1 MSGLRSEHISNRLF
15 LFMLV
20 IILSLLFMAIPLIVG
35 SYQDYIKTRQALAE
49 IKSLRAVADIAYKI
63 SKERAPANKMMSS
76 APEDLLKNQQELK
89 KFRLIVDEQI
99 DSTILILKQA
109 GYVSLA
115 NELQTSLKENI
126 RQARAVVDYYGETP
140 YAARTSVQMD
150 NAILGMFGAWD
161 HCRGILQKLML
172 QLKSK
177 DSRISNYFTLII
189 VLTDM
194 RDQAGRM
201 ASNIIAPVSFNE
213 EIPSNN
219 RARSLQ
225 TQHQARY
232 LWILVDTLQPEQA
245 KTPEYRRL
253 YSQVKTE
260 FIDKGIP
267 IVEKLLE
274 ESQKDEPYFLNG
286 IQLTE
291 AIVGK
296 FTTVVDL
303 QSYILD
309 ESVVIATQ
317 ENAIARNDFFLT
329 LFISLISLATALLT
343 LIYAQRRVFS
353 PLIKAR
359 TLILDLSHSSD
370 HCTDDMNVTTKGEF
384 FSLFEA
390 IDRLQRMLQQRDAFE
405 FQLKN
410 IANTDPLTGV
420 SNRLALSEYL
430 KIVESYPQKFMQTC
444 LMIIDIDRFKQ
455 VNDQYGH
462 IVGDRVIVSIAE
474 QLKQN
479 IRSSDLIVRYGG
491 DEFLILLEQV
501 QFVDARLLAE
511 KIRMAI
517 SLEEIDLSGSEEKLH
532 VSVSIGF
539 AIGAASWIDLLEK
552 ADRSLLRAKARG
564 RNAVE
569 G

>member
-99 DSTILILKQA
+99 DSSILILKQA

-274 ESQKDEPYFLNG
+274 ESQKGEPYFLNG

-511 KIRMAI
+511 KIRIAI

-539 AIGAASWIDLLEK
+539 AIGAASWIELLEK

>member
-15 LFMLV
+15 FFMLV
-20 IILSLLFMAIPLIVG
+20 IILSLLFMAVPLIVG
-35 SYQDYIKTRQALAE
+35 SYQDYIKTGQALAE
-49 IKSLRAVADIAYKI
+49 IKSLRAVADIAYKV

-76 APEDLLKNQQELK
+76 GSHDLVKNQQELK
-89 KFRLIVDEQI
+89 KFRVIVDEQI
-99 DSTILILKQA
+99 DTSILILKQA

-115 NELQTSLKENI
+115 NELQTNFKENL
-126 RQARAVVDYYGETP
+126 RQARHVVDYYGETP
-140 YAARTSVQMD
+140 YAARTSVQLD

-161 HCRGILQKLML
+161 NCREILQKLML

-201 ASNIIAPVSFNE
+201 ASNIIAPLSFNE

-253 YSQVKTE
+253 YSRVKTE
-260 FIDKGIP
+260 FIDQGIP

-274 ESQKDEPYFLNG
+274 ESQKGEPYYLNG
-286 IQLTE
+286 TQLTE
-291 AIVGK
+291 AIVDK

-303 QSYILD
+303 QSYILN
-309 ESVVIATQ
+309 ESVVIAAQ
-317 ENAIARNDFFLT
+317 ENAIARNGFFLT
-329 LFISLISLATALLT
+329 LFISLISLTTALLT

-370 HCTDDMNVTTKGEF
+370 HCTDEMNVTTKGEF

-430 KIVESYPQKFMQTC
+430 KIVESYPQKFTQTC

-462 IVGDRVIVSIAE
+462 IVGDHVIVSIAE

-511 KIRMAI
+511 KIRIGI
-517 SLEEIDLSGSEEKLH
+517 SLEEICLSGSDEKLH

-539 AIGAASWIDLLEK
+539 AIGAANWIELLEK

-564 RNAVE
+564 RNVVE

>member
-15 LFMLV
+15 FFMLV
-20 IILSLLFMAIPLIVG
+20 VILSLLFMAVPLIVG

-49 IKSLRAVADIAYKI
+49 IKSLRAVADIAYKV

-76 APEDLLKNQQELK
+76 GPHDLVKNQQELK
-89 KFRLIVDEQI
+89 KFRLIVDAQI
-99 DSTILILKQA
+99 DTSILILKQA

-115 NELQTSLKENI
+115 NELQTNFKENL
-126 RQARAVVDYYGETP
+126 RQARHVVDYYGETP
-140 YAARTSVQMD
+140 YTARTSVQLD

-161 HCRGILQKLML
+161 NCREILQKLML

-253 YSQVKTE
+253 YSRVKTE
-260 FIDKGIP
+260 FIDQGIP
-267 IVEKLLE
+267 IVERLLE
-274 ESQKDEPYFLNG
+274 ESQKSEPYFLSG
-286 IQLTE
+286 TQLTE

-303 QSYILD
+303 QSYILN

-317 ENAIARNDFFLT
+317 ENAIARNGFFLT

-370 HCTDDMNVTTKGEF
+370 HCKDEMNVATKGEF

-430 KIVESYPQKFMQTC
+430 KIVESYPQKFTQTC

-511 KIRMAI
+511 KIRIAI
-517 SLEEIDLSGSEEKLH
+517 SLEEIDLSGSDEKLH

-539 AIGAASWIDLLEK
+539 AIGAASWIELLEK
-552 ADRSLLRAKARG
+552 ADHSLLRAKARG

>member
-253 YSQVKTE
+253 YSRVKTE
-260 FIDKGIP
+260 FIDQGIP

-274 ESQKDEPYFLNG
+274 ESQKGEPYFLNG

-430 KIVESYPQKFMQTC
+430 KIVESYPQKFTQTC

>member
-15 LFMLV
+15 FFMLV

-76 APEDLLKNQQELK
+76 RPDDLLKNQQELK
-89 KFRLIVDEQI
+89 KFRLIVDAQI
-99 DSTILILKQA
+99 DTSVLILKQA

-115 NELQTSLKENI
+115 NELQTNFKENL
-126 RQARAVVDYYGETP
+126 RQARRVVDYYGETP
-140 YAARTSVQMD
+140 YGARTSVQMD
-150 NAILGMFGAWD
+150 NAILGMFGVWD
-161 HCRGILQKLML
+161 SCREILQKLML

-245 KTPEYRRL
+245 KTPKYRRL
-253 YSQVKTE
+253 YSQVKSE

-267 IVEKLLE
+267 VVEKLLE
-274 ESQKDEPYFLNG
+274 ESQKGEPYYLNG
-286 IQLTE
+286 TQLTE

-317 ENAIARNDFFLT
+317 ENVIARNDFLLT
-329 LFISLISLATALLT
+329 LLISLISLATALLT
-343 LIYAQRRVFS
+343 LNYAQRRVFS

-359 TLILDLSHSSD
+359 TLILDLSHSSN
-370 HCTDDMNVTTKGEF
+370 HCTDEMNITTKGEF
-384 FSLFEA
+384 LSLFEA

-430 KIVESYPQKFMQTC
+430 KIVESYPQKFTQTC

-462 IVGDRVIVSIAE
+462 IVGDHVIVSIAE

-511 KIRMAI
+511 KIRSAI
-517 SLEEIDLSGSEEKLH
+517 SLEEIDLSGSDEKLH

-539 AIGAASWIDLLEK
+539 AIGAASWIELLEK

-564 RNAVE
+564 RNVVE

>member
-245 KTPEYRRL
+245 KTSEYRRL

-274 ESQKDEPYFLNG
+274 ESQKGEPYFLNG

-370 HCTDDMNVTTKGEF
+370 HCTEDMNVTTKGEF

-430 KIVESYPQKFMQTC
+430 KIVESYPQKFTQTC

-539 AIGAASWIDLLEK
+539 AIGATSWIELLEK

>member
-15 LFMLV
+15 FFMLV
-20 IILSLLFMAIPLIVG
+20 IILSLLFMAVPLIVG

-76 APEDLLKNQQELK
+76 SPSDLLKNQQELK
-89 KFRLIVDEQI
+89 KFRLIVDAQI
-99 DSTILILKQA
+99 DTSILILKQA

-115 NELQTSLKENI
+115 NELQTNFKENL
-126 RQARAVVDYYGETP
+126 RQARRVVDYYGETP
-140 YAARTSVQMD
+140 YGARTSVQMD
-150 NAILGMFGAWD
+150 NAILGMFGVWD
-161 HCRGILQKLML
+161 HCREILQKLML

-225 TQHQARY
+225 TQHQSRY

-253 YSQVKTE
+253 YARVKSE

-267 IVEKLLE
+267 IVQNLLD
-274 ESQKDEPYFLNG
+274 ESQKGEPYDLNG
-286 IQLTE
+286 TQLTE

-309 ESVVIATQ
+309 ESVAIATQ
-317 ENAIARNDFFLT
+317 ENISARKGFLLT
-329 LFISLISLATALLT
+329 LLISLISLATALLT
-343 LIYAQRRVFS
+343 LNYAQRRVFS

-359 TLILDLSHSSD
+359 TLILDLSRSSN
-370 HCTDDMNVTTKGEF
+370 HWTDEMNMTTKGEF
-384 FSLFEA
+384 LSLFEA

-430 KIVESYPQKFMQTC
+430 KIVESYPQKFTQTC

-462 IVGDRVIVSIAE
+462 IVGDHVIVSIAE

-517 SLEEIDLSGSEEKLH
+517 SLEEISLSGSDEKLH

-539 AIGAASWIDLLEK
+539 AIGAASWIELLEQ

>member
-15 LFMLV
+15 FFMLV

-76 APEDLLKNQQELK
+76 RPDDLLKNQQELK
-89 KFRLIVDEQI
+89 KFRLIVDAQI
-99 DSTILILKQA
+99 DTSVLILKQA

-115 NELQTSLKENI
+115 NELQSNFKENL
-126 RQARAVVDYYGETP
+126 RQARRVVDYYGETP
-140 YAARTSVQMD
+140 YGARTSVQMD
-150 NAILGMFGAWD
+150 NAILGMFGVWD
-161 HCRGILQKLML
+161 SCREILQKLML

-245 KTPEYRRL
+245 KTPKYRHL
-253 YSQVKTE
+253 YSQVKSE

-267 IVEKLLE
+267 VVEKLLE
-274 ESQKDEPYFLNG
+274 ESQKGEPYYLNG
-286 IQLTE
+286 TQLTE

-317 ENAIARNDFFLT
+317 ENVIARNDFLLT
-329 LFISLISLATALLT
+329 LLISLISLATALLT
-343 LIYAQRRVFS
+343 LNYAQRRVFS

-359 TLILDLSHSSD
+359 TLILDLSHSSN
-370 HCTDDMNVTTKGEF
+370 HCTDEMNITTKGEF
-384 FSLFEA
+384 LSLFEA

-430 KIVESYPQKFMQTC
+430 KIVESYPQKFTQTC

-462 IVGDRVIVSIAE
+462 IVGDHVIVSIAE

-479 IRSSDLIVRYGG
+479 IRSSDLIIRYGG

-511 KIRMAI
+511 KIRSAI
-517 SLEEIDLSGSEEKLH
+517 SLEEIDLSGSDEKLH

-539 AIGAASWIDLLEK
+539 AIGAASWIELLEK

-564 RNAVE
+564 RNVVE

>member
-15 LFMLV
+15 FFMLV
-20 IILSLLFMAIPLIVG
+20 IILSLLFMAVPLIVG

-49 IKSLRAVADIAYKI
+49 IKSLRAVADIAYKV

-76 APEDLLKNQQELK
+76 GPHDLVKNQQELK
-89 KFRLIVDEQI
+89 KFRLIVDAQI
-99 DSTILILKQA
+99 DTSILILKQA

-115 NELQTSLKENI
+115 NELQTNFKENL
-126 RQARAVVDYYGETP
+126 RQARRVVDYYGETP
-140 YAARTSVQMD
+140 YTARTSVQLD

-161 HCRGILQKLML
+161 NCREILQKLML

-253 YSQVKTE
+253 YSRVKTE
-260 FIDKGIP
+260 FIDQGIP
-267 IVEKLLE
+267 IVERLLE
-274 ESQKDEPYFLNG
+274 ESQKSEPYFLSG
-286 IQLTE
+286 TQLTE

-303 QSYILD
+303 QSYILN

-317 ENAIARNDFFLT
+317 ENAIARNGFFLT
-329 LFISLISLATALLT
+329 LFISLISLSTALLT

-370 HCTDDMNVTTKGEF
+370 HCKDEMNVTTKGEF

-430 KIVESYPQKFMQTC
+430 KIVESYPQKFTQTC

-501 QFVDARLLAE
+501 QFIDARLLAE
-511 KIRMAI
+511 KIRIAI
-517 SLEEIDLSGSEEKLH
+517 SLEEIDLSGSDEKLH

-539 AIGAASWIDLLEK
+539 AIGAANWIDLLEK

>member
-15 LFMLV
+15 FFMLV
-20 IILSLLFMAIPLIVG
+20 IILSLLFMAVPLIVG

-49 IKSLRAVADIAYKI
+49 IKSLRAVADIAYKV

-76 APEDLLKNQQELK
+76 GPHDLVKNQQELK
-89 KFRLIVDEQI
+89 KFRLSVDAQI
-99 DSTILILKQA
+99 DTSILILKQA

-115 NELQTSLKENI
+115 NELQTNFKENL
-126 RQARAVVDYYGETP
+126 RQARHVVDYYGETP
-140 YAARTSVQMD
+140 YTARTSVQLD
-150 NAILGMFGAWD
+150 NAILEMFGAWD
-161 HCRGILQKLML
+161 NCREILQKLML

-253 YSQVKTE
+253 YSRVKTE
-260 FIDKGIP
+260 FIDQGIP
-267 IVEKLLE
+267 IVERLLE
-274 ESQKDEPYFLNG
+274 ESQKSEPYFLSG
-286 IQLTE
+286 TQLTE

-303 QSYILD
+303 QSYILN

-317 ENAIARNDFFLT
+317 ENAIARNGFFLT

-343 LIYAQRRVFS
+343 LIYAQRRVFA

-370 HCTDDMNVTTKGEF
+370 HCKDEVNVTTKGEF

-444 LMIIDIDRFKQ
+444 LMIIDIDRFKE

-539 AIGAASWIDLLEK
+539 AIGAASWIELLEK
-552 ADRSLLRAKARG
+552 ADSSLLRAKARG
-564 RNAVE
+564 RNAV
-569 G
+569 GG

>member
-99 DSTILILKQA
+99 DSSILILKQA
-109 GYVSLA
+109 GYISLA

-274 ESQKDEPYFLNG
+274 ESQKGEPYFLNG

-539 AIGAASWIDLLEK
+539 AIGATSWIELLEK

>member
-15 LFMLV
+15 FFMLV

-76 APEDLLKNQQELK
+76 RPDDLLKNQQELK
-89 KFRLIVDEQI
+89 KFRLIVDAQI
-99 DSTILILKQA
+99 DTSVLILKQA

-115 NELQTSLKENI
+115 NELQTNFKENL
-126 RQARAVVDYYGETP
+126 RQARRVVDYYGETP
-140 YAARTSVQMD
+140 YGARTSVQMD
-150 NAILGMFGAWD
+150 NAILGMFGVWD
-161 HCRGILQKLML
+161 SCREILQKLML

-245 KTPEYRRL
+245 KTPKYRRL
-253 YSQVKTE
+253 YSQVKSE

-274 ESQKDEPYFLNG
+274 ESQKGEPYYLNG
-286 IQLTE
+286 TQLTE

-317 ENAIARNDFFLT
+317 ENVIARNDFLLT
-329 LFISLISLATALLT
+329 LLISLISLATALLT
-343 LIYAQRRVFS
+343 LNYAQRRVFS

-359 TLILDLSHSSD
+359 TLILDLSHSSN
-370 HCTDDMNVTTKGEF
+370 HCTDEMNITTKGEF
-384 FSLFEA
+384 LSLFEA

-430 KIVESYPQKFMQTC
+430 KIVESYPQKFTQTC

-462 IVGDRVIVSIAE
+462 IVGDHVIVSIAE

-511 KIRMAI
+511 KIRSAI
-517 SLEEIDLSGSEEKLH
+517 SLEEIDLSGSDEKLH

-539 AIGAASWIDLLEK
+539 AIGAASWIELLEK

-564 RNAVE
+564 RNVVE

>member
-15 LFMLV
+15 FFMLV
-20 IILSLLFMAIPLIVG
+20 IILSLLFMAVPLIVG

-49 IKSLRAVADIAYKI
+49 IKSLRAVADIVYKV

-76 APEDLLKNQQELK
+76 GPHDLVKNQQELK
-89 KFRLIVDEQI
+89 KFRLIVDAQI
-99 DSTILILKQA
+99 DTSILILKQA

-115 NELQTSLKENI
+115 NELQTNFKENL
-126 RQARAVVDYYGETP
+126 RQARRVVDYYGETP
-140 YAARTSVQMD
+140 YAARTSVQLD

-161 HCRGILQKLML
+161 NCREILQKLML

-253 YSQVKTE
+253 YSRVKTE
-260 FIDKGIP
+260 FIDQGIP

-274 ESQKDEPYFLNG
+274 ESQKGEPYFFSG
-286 IQLTE
+286 TQLTE

-317 ENAIARNDFFLT
+317 ENAIARNGFFLT

-370 HCTDDMNVTTKGEF
+370 HCKDEMNVTAKGEF

-430 KIVESYPQKFMQTC
+430 KIVESYPQKFTQTC

-501 QFVDARLLAE
+501 QFIDARLLAE
-511 KIRMAI
+511 KIRIAI
-517 SLEEIDLSGSEEKLH
+517 SLEEICLSGSDEKLH

-539 AIGAASWIDLLEK
+539 SIGAASWIELLEK

>member
-15 LFMLV
+15 FFMLV

-76 APEDLLKNQQELK
+76 RPDDLLKNQQELK
-89 KFRLIVDEQI
+89 KFRLIVDAQI
-99 DSTILILKQA
+99 DTSVLILKQA
-109 GYVSLA
+109 GYISLA
-115 NELQTSLKENI
+115 NELQTNFKENL
-126 RQARAVVDYYGETP
+126 RQARRVVDYYGETP
-140 YAARTSVQMD
+140 DGARTSVQMD

-161 HCRGILQKLML
+161 NCREILQKLML
-172 QLKSK
+172 RLKSK

-189 VLTDM
+189 ILTDM

-245 KTPEYRRL
+245 KTPKYRRL
-253 YSQVKTE
+253 YSQVKSE

-267 IVEKLLE
+267 VVEKLLE
-274 ESQKDEPYFLNG
+274 ESQKGEPYYLNG
-286 IQLTE
+286 TQLTE

-317 ENAIARNDFFLT
+317 ENVIARNDFLLT
-329 LFISLISLATALLT
+329 LLISLISLATALLT
-343 LIYAQRRVFS
+343 LNYAQRRVFS

-359 TLILDLSHSSD
+359 TLILDLSHSSN
-370 HCTDDMNVTTKGEF
+370 HCTDEMNITTKGEF
-384 FSLFEA
+384 LSLFEA

-430 KIVESYPQKFMQTC
+430 KIVESYPQKFTQTC

-462 IVGDRVIVSIAE
+462 IVGDHVIVSIAE

-491 DEFLILLEQV
+491 DEFLILLEQM
-501 QFVDARLLAE
+501 QFIDARILAE
-511 KIRMAI
+511 KIRIAI
-517 SLEEIDLSGSEEKLH
+517 SLEEIDLSGSDEKLH

-539 AIGAASWIDLLEK
+539 AIGAASWIELLEK

-564 RNAVE
+564 RNVVE

>member
-15 LFMLV
+15 FFMLV

-76 APEDLLKNQQELK
+76 RPDNLLKNQQELK
-89 KFRLIVDEQI
+89 KFRLIVDAQI
-99 DSTILILKQA
+99 DTSILILKQA
-109 GYVSLA
+109 GYISLA
-115 NELQTSLKENI
+115 NELQTNFKENLK
-126 RQARAVVDYYGETP
+126 QARRVVDYYGETS
-140 YAARTSVQMD
+140 YEARTSVQMD
-150 NAILGMFGAWD
+150 NAILGMFGVWD
-161 HCRGILQKLML
+161 NCREILQKLML

-225 TQHQARY
+225 TQHQSKY

-245 KTPEYRRL
+245 KTPKYRRL
-253 YSQVKTE
+253 YSQVKSE

-274 ESQKDEPYFLNG
+274 ESQKGEPYYLNG
-286 IQLTE
+286 TQLTE

-309 ESVVIATQ
+309 ESVVIASQ
-317 ENAIARNDFFLT
+317 ENVIARNGFLLT
-329 LFISLISLATALLT
+329 LLISLISLATALLT
-343 LIYAQRRVFS
+343 LNYAQRRVFS

-359 TLILDLSHSSD
+359 TLILDLSHSSN
-370 HCTDDMNVTTKGEF
+370 HWTDEMNVTTKGEF
-384 FSLFEA
+384 LSLFEA

-430 KIVESYPQKFMQTC
+430 KIVESYPQKFTQTC

-462 IVGDRVIVSIAE
+462 IVGDHVIVSIAE

-479 IRSSDLIVRYGG
+479 IRSSDLIIRYGG

-511 KIRMAI
+511 KIRNAI
-517 SLEEIDLSGSEEKLH
+517 SLEEIDLSGSDEKLH

-539 AIGAASWIDLLEK
+539 AIGATSWIELLEK
-552 ADRSLLRAKARG
+552 ADRSLLKAKARG
-564 RNAVE
+564 RNVVE

>member
-15 LFMLV
+15 FFMLV
-20 IILSLLFMAIPLIVG
+20 IILSLLFMAVPLIVG

-49 IKSLRAVADIAYKI
+49 IKSLRAVADIAYKV

-76 APEDLLKNQQELK
+76 GPHDLVKNQQELK

-99 DSTILILKQA
+99 DTSILILKQA

-115 NELQTSLKENI
+115 NELQTNFKENL
-126 RQARAVVDYYGETP
+126 RQARRVVDYYGETP
-140 YAARTSVQMD
+140 YTARTSVQLD

-161 HCRGILQKLML
+161 NCREILQKLML

-253 YSQVKTE
+253 YSRVKTE
-260 FIDKGIP
+260 FINQGIP

-274 ESQKDEPYFLNG
+274 ESQKGQPYFLSG
-286 IQLTE
+286 TQLTE

-317 ENAIARNDFFLT
+317 ENAIARNGFFLT

-370 HCTDDMNVTTKGEF
+370 HCTDEMNVTTKGEF

-430 KIVESYPQKFMQTC
+430 KIVESYPQKFTQTC

-462 IVGDRVIVSIAE
+462 IVGDHVIVSIAE

-511 KIRMAI
+511 KIRIAI

-539 AIGAASWIDLLEK
+539 AIGAASWIELLEK
-552 ADRSLLRAKARG
+552 ADSSLLRAKARG
-564 RNAVE
+564 RNVVE

>member
-225 TQHQARY
+225 TQHQAKY

-253 YSQVKTE
+253 YSRVKTE
-260 FIDKGIP
+260 FIDQGIP

-274 ESQKDEPYFLNG
+274 ESQKGEPYFLSG
-286 IQLTE
+286 TQLTE

-511 KIRMAI
+511 KIRIAI

-539 AIGAASWIDLLEK
+539 AIGAASWIELLEK

>member
-99 DSTILILKQA
+99 DSSILILKQA

-219 RARSLQ
+219 LARSLQ

-245 KTPEYRRL
+245 KTLEYRRL

-274 ESQKDEPYFLNG
+274 ESQKGEPYFLNG
-286 IQLTE
+286 TQLTE

-517 SLEEIDLSGSEEKLH
+517 SLEEIDLSDSEEKLY

>member
-15 LFMLV
+15 FFMLV

-76 APEDLLKNQQELK
+76 RPDNLLKNQQELK
-89 KFRLIVDEQI
+89 KFRLIVDAQI
-99 DSTILILKQA
+99 DTSILILKQA
-109 GYVSLA
+109 GYISLA
-115 NELQTSLKENI
+115 NELQTNFKENLK
-126 RQARAVVDYYGETP
+126 QARRVVDYYGETP
-140 YAARTSVQMD
+140 YEARTSVQMD
-150 NAILGMFGAWD
+150 NAILGMFGVWD
-161 HCRGILQKLML
+161 SCREILQKLML

-245 KTPEYRRL
+245 KTPKYRRL
-253 YSQVKTE
+253 YSQVKSE

-274 ESQKDEPYFLNG
+274 ESQKGEPYYLNG
-286 IQLTE
+286 TQLTE

-317 ENAIARNDFFLT
+317 ENVIARNDFLLT
-329 LFISLISLATALLT
+329 LLISLISLATALLT
-343 LIYAQRRVFS
+343 LNYAQRRVFS

-359 TLILDLSHSSD
+359 TLILDLSHSSN
-370 HCTDDMNVTTKGEF
+370 HCTDEMNITTKGEF
-384 FSLFEA
+384 LSLFEA

-430 KIVESYPQKFMQTC
+430 KIVESYPQKFTQTC

-462 IVGDRVIVSIAE
+462 IVGDHVIVCIAE

-511 KIRMAI
+511 KIRSAI
-517 SLEEIDLSGSEEKLH
+517 SLEEIDLSGSDEKLH

-539 AIGAASWIDLLEK
+539 AIGAASWIELLEK

>member
-15 LFMLV
+15 FFMLV

-76 APEDLLKNQQELK
+76 GPHDLLKSQQELK

-99 DSTILILKQA
+99 DTSILILKQA

-115 NELQTSLKENI
+115 NELQTSLKENLK
-126 RQARAVVDYYGETP
+126 QARHVVDYYGETP

-161 HCRGILQKLML
+161 QCREILQKLML

-253 YSQVKTE
+253 YSRVKTE
-260 FIDKGIP
+260 FIDQGIP

-274 ESQKDEPYFLNG
+274 ESQKDEPYFLSG
-286 IQLTE
+286 TQLTE

-370 HCTDDMNVTTKGEF
+370 HCKDEMNVTTKGEF

-430 KIVESYPQKFMQTC
+430 KIVESYPQKFTQTC

-455 VNDQYGH
+455 VNDRYGH

-517 SLEEIDLSGSEEKLH
+517 SLEEIDLSGTEEKLH

-539 AIGAASWIDLLEK
+539 AIGAANWIELLEK
-552 ADRSLLRAKARG
+552 ADNSLLKAKAKG

>member
-15 LFMLV
+15 FFMLV
-20 IILSLLFMAIPLIVG
+20 IILSLLFMAVPLIVG

-49 IKSLRAVADIAYKI
+49 IKSLRAVADIAYKV

-76 APEDLLKNQQELK
+76 GPHDLVKNQQELK
-89 KFRLIVDEQI
+89 KFRLIVDAQI
-99 DSTILILKQA
+99 DTSILILKQA

-115 NELQTSLKENI
+115 NELQTNFKENL
-126 RQARAVVDYYGETP
+126 RQARRVVDYYGETP
-140 YAARTSVQMD
+140 YTARTSVQLD
-150 NAILGMFGAWD
+150 NSILGMFGAWD
-161 HCRGILQKLML
+161 NCREILQKLML

-253 YSQVKTE
+253 YSRVKTE
-260 FIDKGIP
+260 FIDQGIP
-267 IVEKLLE
+267 IVERLLE
-274 ESQKDEPYFLNG
+274 ESQKGEPYFLSG
-286 IQLTE
+286 TQLTE

-303 QSYILD
+303 QSYILN

-317 ENAIARNDFFLT
+317 ENAIARNGFFLT

-370 HCTDDMNVTTKGEF
+370 HCKDEMNVTTKGEF

-430 KIVESYPQKFMQTC
+430 KIVESYPQKFTQTC

-455 VNDQYGH
+455 VNDEYGH

-511 KIRMAI
+511 KIRIAI
-517 SLEEIDLSGSEEKLH
+517 SLEEICLSGSDEKLH

-539 AIGAASWIDLLEK
+539 AIGAASWIELLEK

>member
-245 KTPEYRRL
+245 KTLEYRRL

-274 ESQKDEPYFLNG
+274 ESQKGEPYFLNG
-286 IQLTE
+286 TQLTE

-343 LIYAQRRVFS
+343 LIYAQRRIFS

-539 AIGAASWIDLLEK
+539 AIGATSWIELLEK

>member
-15 LFMLV
+15 FFMLV
-20 IILSLLFMAIPLIVG
+20 IILSLLFMAVPLVVG

-49 IKSLRAVADIAYKI
+49 IKSLRAVADIAYKV

-76 APEDLLKNQQELK
+76 GSHDLVKNQQELK
-89 KFRLIVDEQI
+89 KFRVIVDEQI
-99 DSTILILKQA
+99 DTSILILKQA

-115 NELQTSLKENI
+115 NELQTNFKENL
-126 RQARAVVDYYGETP
+126 RQARRVVDYYGETP
-140 YAARTSVQMD
+140 YAARTSVQLD

-161 HCRGILQKLML
+161 NCREILQKLML

-201 ASNIIAPVSFNE
+201 ASNIIAPLSFNE

-253 YSQVKTE
+253 YSRVKTE
-260 FIDKGIP
+260 FIDQGIP
-267 IVEKLLE
+267 IVERLLE
-274 ESQKDEPYFLNG
+274 ESQKGEPYYLNG
-286 IQLTE
+286 TQLTE
-291 AIVGK
+291 AIVDK

-303 QSYILD
+303 QSYILN

-317 ENAIARNDFFLT
+317 ENAIARNGFFLT

-370 HCTDDMNVTTKGEF
+370 HCKDEMNVTTKGEF

-430 KIVESYPQKFMQTC
+430 KIVESYPQKFTQTC

-511 KIRMAI
+511 KIRIAI

>member
-15 LFMLV
+15 FFMLV
-20 IILSLLFMAIPLIVG
+20 IILSLLFMAVPLVVG

-49 IKSLRAVADIAYKI
+49 IKSLRAVADIAYKV

-76 APEDLLKNQQELK
+76 GSHDLVKNQQELK
-89 KFRLIVDEQI
+89 KFRVIVDEQI
-99 DSTILILKQA
+99 DTSILILKQA

-115 NELQTSLKENI
+115 NELQTNFKENL
-126 RQARAVVDYYGETP
+126 RQARHVVDYYGETP
-140 YAARTSVQMD
+140 YTARTSVQLD

-161 HCRGILQKLML
+161 NCREILQKLML

-253 YSQVKTE
+253 YSRVKTE
-260 FIDKGIP
+260 FIDQGIP
-267 IVEKLLE
+267 IVERLLE
-274 ESQKDEPYFLNG
+274 ESQKSEPYFLSG
-286 IQLTE
+286 TQLTE

-303 QSYILD
+303 QSYILN

-317 ENAIARNDFFLT
+317 ENAIARNGFFLT

-370 HCTDDMNVTTKGEF
+370 HCKDEMNVATKGEF

-430 KIVESYPQKFMQTC
+430 KIVESYPQKFTQTC

-511 KIRMAI
+511 KIRIAI
-517 SLEEIDLSGSEEKLH
+517 SLEEIDLSGSDEKLH

-539 AIGAASWIDLLEK
+539 AIGAASWIELLEK

>member
-15 LFMLV
+15 FFMLV
-20 IILSLLFMAIPLIVG
+20 IILSLLFMAVPLIVG

-49 IKSLRAVADIAYKI
+49 IKSLRAVADIAYKV

-76 APEDLLKNQQELK
+76 GPHDLVKNQQELK

-99 DSTILILKQA
+99 DTSILILKQA

-115 NELQTSLKENI
+115 NELQTNFKENL
-126 RQARAVVDYYGETP
+126 RQARRVVDYYGETP
-140 YAARTSVQMD
+140 DTARTSVQLD

-161 HCRGILQKLML
+161 NCREILQKLML

-253 YSQVKTE
+253 YSRVKTE
-260 FIDKGIP
+260 FIDQGIP

-274 ESQKDEPYFLNG
+274 ESQKGEPYFLSG
-286 IQLTE
+286 TQLTE

-296 FTTVVDL
+296 FTTVVNL
-303 QSYILD
+303 QSYILN

-317 ENAIARNDFFLT
+317 ENAIARNGFFLT

-343 LIYAQRRVFS
+343 LIYAQRRVFA

-359 TLILDLSHSSD
+359 TLILDLSHNSD
-370 HCTDDMNVTTKGEF
+370 HCKDEMNVATKGEF

-430 KIVESYPQKFMQTC
+430 KIVESYPQKFSQTC

-501 QFVDARLLAE
+501 QFIDARLLAE
-511 KIRMAI
+511 KIRIAI
-517 SLEEIDLSGSEEKLH
+517 SLEEIDLSGSDEKLH

-539 AIGAASWIDLLEK
+539 AIGAANWIDLLEK

>member
-15 LFMLV
+15 FFMLV
-20 IILSLLFMAIPLIVG
+20 IILSLLFMAVPLIVG

-49 IKSLRAVADIAYKI
+49 IKSLRAVADIAYKV

-76 APEDLLKNQQELK
+76 GPHDLVKNQQELK

-99 DSTILILKQA
+99 DTSILILKQA

-115 NELQTSLKENI
+115 NELQTNFKENL
-126 RQARAVVDYYGETP
+126 RQARRVVDYYGETP
-140 YAARTSVQMD
+140 DTARTSVQLD

-161 HCRGILQKLML
+161 SCREILQKLML

-253 YSQVKTE
+253 YSRVKTE
-260 FIDKGIP
+260 FIDQGIP

-274 ESQKDEPYFLNG
+274 ESQKGEPYFLSG
-286 IQLTE
+286 TQLTE

-317 ENAIARNDFFLT
+317 ENAIARNGFFLT

-370 HCTDDMNVTTKGEF
+370 HCKDEVSVTTKGEF

-511 KIRMAI
+511 KIRIAI

-539 AIGAASWIDLLEK
+539 AIGAASWIELLEK
-552 ADRSLLRAKARG
+552 ADSSLLRAKARG
-564 RNAVE
+564 RNTVE

>member
-15 LFMLV
+15 FFMLV
-20 IILSLLFMAIPLIVG
+20 IILSLLFMAVPLVVG

-49 IKSLRAVADIAYKI
+49 IKSLRAVADIAYKV

-76 APEDLLKNQQELK
+76 GSHDLVKNQQELK
-89 KFRLIVDEQI
+89 KFRVIVDEQI
-99 DSTILILKQA
+99 DTSILILKQA

-115 NELQTSLKENI
+115 NELQTNFKENL
-126 RQARAVVDYYGETP
+126 RQARRVVDYYGETP
-140 YAARTSVQMD
+140 YAARTSVQLD

-161 HCRGILQKLML
+161 NCREILQKLML

-201 ASNIIAPVSFNE
+201 ASNIIAPLSFNE

-253 YSQVKTE
+253 YSRVKTE
-260 FIDKGIP
+260 FIDQGIP
-267 IVEKLLE
+267 IVERLLE
-274 ESQKDEPYFLNG
+274 ESQKGEPYYLNG
-286 IQLTE
+286 TQLTE
-291 AIVGK
+291 AIVDK

-303 QSYILD
+303 QSYILN

-317 ENAIARNDFFLT
+317 ENAIARNGFFLT

-370 HCTDDMNVTTKGEF
+370 HCKDEMNVTTKGEF

-430 KIVESYPQKFMQTC
+430 KIVESYPQKFTQTC

-455 VNDQYGH
+455 VNDEYGH

-511 KIRMAI
+511 KIRIAI
-517 SLEEIDLSGSEEKLH
+517 SLEEICLSGSDEKLH

-539 AIGAASWIDLLEK
+539 AIGAASWIELLEK